1 MALNASIFFFFLSD
15 QHSVA
20 LQFQMI
26 VRVGL
31 RICCGLALGCLCACL
46 AGLGQIRHI
55 CCGHTVLDLGVGNG
69 TVLLSQVQPK
79 LALMAKV
86 QVAFLTLQNEK
97 TQGS

>member
-1 MALNASIFFFFLSD
+1 MSD

-31 RICCGLALGCLCACL
+31 RECCGLALVCLCACS
-46 AGLGQIRHI
+46 ADLGQIWQI
-55 CCGHTVLDLGVGNG
+55 CCGHTVLDLGVGDG

-86 QVAFLTLQNEK
+86 QVAFLTLQSRQNK
-97 TQGS
+97 DS